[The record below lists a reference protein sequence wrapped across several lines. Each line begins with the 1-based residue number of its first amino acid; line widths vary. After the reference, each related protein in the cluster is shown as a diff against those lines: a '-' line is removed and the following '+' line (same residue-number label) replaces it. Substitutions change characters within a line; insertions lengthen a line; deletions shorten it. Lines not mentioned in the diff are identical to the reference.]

1 MATATEAAVPVAVP
15 DPALL
20 GKIKDNLITRVDNK
34 EVRLAL
40 RGEACDFF
48 SCTRFTECY
57 R

>member
-1 MATATEAAVPVAVP
+1 MATATEAAVP